1 MRGCPSPAPAAALG
15 VLLCLPIVPACAR
28 TDGRLPT
35 QGELNGLYGSDAE
48 LRLNGN
54 VVDVRVT
61 QDPRQLSRGGT
72 LWARVGPYIFLFS
85 PQTKQVFDRYPGVA
99 AVRVRT
105 YASGGQVAE
114 AMLRGDELNSVTWR
128 EALQKVADARL
139 EGTRNP
145 GHLEALVRYGED
157 HTQYEYAARFREN

>member
-1 MRGCPSPAPAAALG
+1 MRRCPRPARAALLTALVG
-15 VLLCLPIVPACAR
+15 LPLTQACAG
-28 TDGRLPT
+28 DQGRLPT
-35 QGELNGLYGSDAE
+35 KDDLAGLYGGDAD

-54 VVDVRVT
+54 VVDVRVS
-61 QDPRQLSRGGT
+61 QDPEQIRRGGA

-85 PQTKQVFDRYPGVA
+85 PQTKEVFDTYPRVA

-105 YASGGQVAE
+105 FASNQQLAE
-114 AMLRGDELNSVTWR
+114 AMLRRDELNSVTWV
-128 EALQKVADARL
+128 EAIQKVADARL

-157 HTQYEYAARFREN
+157 HTQFDYAARFREN